1 MKAAIAVK
9 LPRVFIP
16 AALDSNFEATVGV
29 HMDSMSLRCQQLEY
43 QPTLRFVGGDE
54 PDPTFDDP
62 VIRKRVGEV
71 IAKAMERK

>member
-1 MKAAIAVK
+1 MPRPLAGKPDLNWSARYALLQSHEP
-9 LPRVFIP
+9 LPP
-16 AALDSNFEATVGV
+16 
-29 HMDSMSLRCQQLEY
+29 
-43 QPTLRFVGGDE
+43 E

>member
-1 MKAAIAVK
+1 MAVSNATLFSRKTGPQLVGQVCAVAIT
-9 LPRVFIP
+9 R
-16 AALDSNFEATVGV
+16 AT
-29 HMDSMSLRCQQLEY
+29 SPY
-43 QPTLRFVGGDE
+43 E